1 MYEIIQSDTFR
12 RWVSKLGDRM
22 ARKRIDARIRRMSL
36 GNSGDAKHVGSGIRE
51 MRIDHGPGYRLYY
64 IHRASTLVVLLIGG
78 DKGSQQ
84 ADIAQAILIAT
95 AWDTNA

>member
-1 MYEIIQSDTFR
+1 
-12 RWVSKLGDRM
+12 
-22 ARKRIDARIRRMSL
+22 
-36 GNSGDAKHVGSGIRE
+36 